1 MGFLAGVLALREGVA
16 PPILGYLGPD
26 PECDLPLA
34 LGHAESFEAAALV
47 SNAFAFGG
55 LNSVLIARRG

>member
-1 MGFLAGVLALREGVA
+1 MGLLFGTLALREGVA
-16 PPILGYLGPD
+16 PPVLGYLGPD

-34 LGHAESFEAAALV
+34 LGQVQAFEAEALV

-55 LNSVLIARRG
+55 LNSVLIARRA